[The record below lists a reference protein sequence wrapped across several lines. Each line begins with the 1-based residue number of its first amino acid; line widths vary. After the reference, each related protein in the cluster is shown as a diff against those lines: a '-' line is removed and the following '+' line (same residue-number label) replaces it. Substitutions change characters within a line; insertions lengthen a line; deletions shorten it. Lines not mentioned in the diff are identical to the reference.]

1 MSIRIQLTL
10 SYIGIVLLVLFAMYL
25 YLGATLKASLSSRI
39 TDELEIQ
46 AALSREFLL
55 ETLPKTEEFTY
66 QIDTLV
72 DRLGKTG
79 GMRLTFIDVNGRV
92 WGDTER
98 DAEKLHAMDN
108 HLSRPEVQEALEK
121 GRGIRDRYST
131 TTETEFRYFAVPIE
145 REGKLLGICRVALP
159 MEAVNSA
166 IFNLWR
172 MLLFVSVAGLLLAI
186 LFSIFTTGAIVKP
199 IQKLTQTTQSLA
211 AGKITS
217 RVPVDSANELGQLS
231 RNFNLMANRVQGQ
244 IHRISQAHHRLETI
258 LTNMGEGVLLLNGAY
273 EVTYANP
280 AAIAMLTLP
289 EAQRGTGP
297 RPTEEERDEAYKRG
311 TGPRPTEEER
321 DEAYIG
327 KALIELN
334 RKPEL
339 QALLKEAAA
348 SGTVAFAEIRLGNLM
363 EPEAEVTVVPITSQE
378 NRDATLSPPVRTA
391 EREYLLVIHDVS
403 QVRQLERIRADF
415 VANVS
420 HELRTPLT
428 SIQGYAETLL
438 NSEFHSSVGDASV
451 GDASGPDSLAAK
463 KREEFIIKILNHAA
477 RLSRLVSELL
487 ELSRLES
494 GDVELERAPCHL
506 NAFHAPILDV
516 FEPVLEESG
525 VVLEWDTPE
534 TLPKVNV
541 DRQLFTQVF
550 VNLIDNAIKYTP
562 DGGAIRVSAEVA
574 GDELIVRMADTGIG
588 IPLESQS
595 RVFERFYRV
604 DKGRAREMGG
614 TGLGLAIT
622 KHIVLRHGGRIWLES
637 TLGQGT
643 VFHVALPNPDRRA

>member
-39 TDELEIQ
+39 TGELEVQ

-55 ETLPKTEEFTY
+55 DELPQTARFTY
-66 QIDTLV
+66 EIDTLV

-79 GMRLTFIDVNGRV
+79 GMRLTFIDVNGHV

-98 DAEKLHAMDN
+98 DGAELHAMDN
-108 HLSRPEVQEALEK
+108 HLNRPEIQAALEQ
-121 GRGIRDRYST
+121 GRGLRDRYST
-131 TTETEFRYFAVPIE
+131 TTQTEFRYFAVPVE
-145 REGKLLGICRVALP
+145 RNGKLLGICRVALP
-159 MEAVNSA
+159 MKAVNSA

-172 MLLFVSVAGLLLAI
+172 MLLLVSAAGFLLAI
-186 LFSIFTTGAIVKP
+186 LFSIFTAGAIVKP
-199 IQKLTQTTQSLA
+199 IENLTQTTQSLA
-211 AGKITS
+211 AGKINS
-217 RVPVDSANELGQLS
+217 RVPVNSSNELGQLS

-244 IHRISQAHHRLETI
+244 IYRISQEHQRLETI
-258 LTNMGEGVLLLNGAY
+258 LTNMNEGVLLLNGAC

-297 RPTEEERDEAYKRG
+297 RSTEEERDEG
-311 TGPRPTEEER
+311 
-321 DEAYIG
+321 YIG
-327 KALIELN
+327 RALIEIN

-339 QALLKEAAA
+339 QALLKEARDT
-348 SGTVAFAEIRLGNLM
+348 GNVAFTEIRLGNLM
-363 EPEAEVTVVPITSQE
+363 EPEAEVTVVPITAPE
-378 NRDATLSPPVRTA
+378 NGGDTSHQPVRTG
-391 EREYLLVIHDVS
+391 EPEYLIVIHDVS
-403 QVRQLERIRADF
+403 QVRQLERIRSDF

-438 NSEFHSSVGDASV
+438 NSEFDSL
-451 GDASGPDSLAAK
+451 SGPGLDATAK
-463 KREEFIIKILNHAA
+463 KRSEEFLIKILNHAA
-477 RLSRLVSELL
+477 RLSRLVADLL

-494 GDVELERAPCHL
+494 GDVELKRAPCHL
-506 NAFHAPILDV
+506 SAFHETILDV

-525 VVLEWDTPE
+525 VVLAWNTPE
-534 TLPKVNV
+534 TLPQVNV
-541 DRQLFTQVF
+541 DKQLFMQVF

-562 DGGAIRVSAEVA
+562 DGGTIEVSAEVSD
-574 GDELIVRMADTGIG
+574 DELIVYVKDTGIG

-643 VFHVALPNPDRRA
+643 VFHVALPNPGVRALTHPGPR

>member
-25 YLGATLKASLSSRI
+25 YLGTTLKASLSSRI
-39 TDELEIQ
+39 TGELEIQ

-55 ETLPKTEEFTY
+55 DELPQTARFTY
-66 QIDTLV
+66 EIDTLV
-72 DRLGKTG
+72 DRLGKIG
-79 GMRLTFIDVNGRV
+79 GMRLTFIDVDGRV

-98 DAEKLHAMDN
+98 DGAELHAMDN
-108 HLSRPEVQEALEK
+108 HLSRPEVQAALEK

-131 TTETEFRYFAVPIE
+131 TTQTEFRYFAVPIE
-145 REGKLLGICRVALP
+145 RDGELLGICRVALP
-159 MEAVNSA
+159 MKAVNSA

-172 MLLFVSVAGLLLAI
+172 MLLLVSAAGLLLAI
-186 LFSIFTTGAIVKP
+186 LFSIFTAGAIVKP
-199 IQKLTQTTQSLA
+199 IENLTQTTQSLA
-211 AGKITS
+211 AGKINS
-217 RVPVDSANELGQLS
+217 RVPVNSSNELGQLS

-244 IHRISQAHHRLETI
+244 IYRISQEHQRLETI
-258 LTNMGEGVLLLNGAY
+258 LTNMNEGVLLLNGAY

-289 EAQRGTGP
+289 ESQRGTGS
-297 RPTEEERDEAYKRG
+297 RA
-311 TGPRPTEEER
+311 TGEER

-327 KALIELN
+327 RALIEIN

-339 QALLKEAAA
+339 QALLKEAKET
-348 SGTVAFAEIRLGNLM
+348 GNVAFTEMRLGNLM
-363 EPEAEVTVVPITSQE
+363 ETEAEVTVVPITAPE
-378 NRDATLSPPVRTA
+378 NRGTVEQPTRSSEP
-391 EREYLLVIHDVS
+391 EYLIVIHDVS
-403 QVRQLERIRADF
+403 QVRQLERIRSDF

-438 NSEFHSSVGDASV
+438 NSEF
-451 GDASGPDSLAAK
+451 DSPVDHGLDTTEK
-463 KREEFIIKILNHAA
+463 KRREEFLIKILNHAA
-477 RLSRLVSELL
+477 RLSRLVAELL

-494 GDVELERAPCHL
+494 GDVELKRAPCHL
-506 NAFHAPILDV
+506 NAFHETILDV

-525 VVLEWDTPE
+525 VVLAWNTPE
-534 TLPKVNV
+534 TLPQVNV
-541 DRQLFTQVF
+541 DTRLFMQVF

-562 DGGAIRVSAEVA
+562 DGGTIEVTAEFT
-574 GDELIVRMADTGIG
+574 GNELIVHVKDTGIG
-588 IPLESQS
+588 IPLESQA

-643 VFHVALPNPDRRA
+643 VFHVALPNILMQANIAS

>member
-55 ETLPKTEEFTY
+55 ETLPKTDEFTY

-79 GMRLTFIDVNGRV
+79 GMRLTFIDVNGHV

-258 LTNMGEGVLLLNGAY
+258 LTNMGEGVLLVNGAY

-438 NSEFHSSVGDASV
+438 NSEFNSSVGDASV

-477 RLSRLVSELL
+477 RLSRLVADLL

-534 TLPKVNV
+534 TLPQVNV

-562 DGGAIRVSAEVA
+562 DGGAIRASAEVA

>member
-55 ETLPKTEEFTY
+55 ETLPKTDKFTY
-66 QIDTLV
+66 QIDTIV

-98 DAEKLHAMDN
+98 DAENLHAMDN

-258 LTNMGEGVLLLNGAY
+258 LTNMGEGVLLLNGAH

-339 QALLKEAAA
+339 QALLKAAAA

-438 NSEFHSSVGDASV
+438 NSEFHSSVGDASR
-451 GDASGPDSLAAK
+451 PDSLAAK

-534 TLPKVNV
+534 TLPQVNV